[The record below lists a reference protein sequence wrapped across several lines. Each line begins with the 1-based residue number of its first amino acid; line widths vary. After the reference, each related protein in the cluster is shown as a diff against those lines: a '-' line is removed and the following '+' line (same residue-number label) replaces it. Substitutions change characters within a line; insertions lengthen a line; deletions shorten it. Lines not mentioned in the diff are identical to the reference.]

1 MIVEWNGMEYNN
13 STRRIEG
20 SRTVRFPPTPL
31 EIPLV
36 SQAGL
41 KVMGILLPQL
51 SQVLGS

>member
-1 MIVEWNGMEYNN
+1 MEWNGMEYDNR
-13 STRRIEG
+13 TRSIEG

-31 EIPLV
+31 EIPPV

-41 KVMGILLPQL
+41 KVMGILLPQQ